1 LDGLFPEF
9 THVFKDPCGLTALS
23 VLSTCAIPGVIA
35 GMMEDEFVTAIEVKH
50 QGRLMRKKLRAL
62 HYKAKASIGIAAGAR
77 SVSSEISFLVE
88 KHELIRRHICIIERT
103 LVSLVDE
110 TEEGKY
116 LLSIRG
122 LNYIAVAGLL
132 AELGC
137 FKSYRTA
144 KQMIK
149 MAGSNPTE
157 SESAGKRGIHT
168 PMSKQGR
175 PVLRYCAWTS
185 AIPML
190 RLNPDFRAWAKQR
203 RERPAHANPLNGRE
217 IVGAALNR
225 LFRLIF
231 AMVKN
236 QTYYRSPQLVQVTG

>member
-1 LDGLFPEF
+1 
-9 THVFKDPCGLTALS
+9 
-23 VLSTCAIPGVIA
+23 
-35 GMMEDEFVTAIEVKH
+35 
-50 QGRLMRKKLRAL
+50 MRKKLMVL
-62 HYKAKASIGIAAGAR
+62 HYTARSSIGIAAGAKP
-77 SVSSEISFLVE
+77 VSSEISFLVE
-88 KHELIRRHICIIERT
+88 KIELIRKHICAIEGT
-103 LVSLVDE
+103 LVRLVDE

-137 FKSYRTA
+137 FKAYRSA

-157 SESAGKRGIHT
+157 SESAGKKRSRT

-185 AIPML
+185 VIPML
-190 RLNPDFRAWAKQR
+190 RFNPDFRAWAKQR
-203 RERPAHANPLNGRE
+203 RERPAHANPLGGRE
-217 IVGAALNR
+217 VVGAALNR
-225 LFRLIF
+225 LFRLAF
-231 AMVKN
+231 ALVKN
-236 QTYYRSPQLVQVTG
+236 QTYYQVSKPELYVTP